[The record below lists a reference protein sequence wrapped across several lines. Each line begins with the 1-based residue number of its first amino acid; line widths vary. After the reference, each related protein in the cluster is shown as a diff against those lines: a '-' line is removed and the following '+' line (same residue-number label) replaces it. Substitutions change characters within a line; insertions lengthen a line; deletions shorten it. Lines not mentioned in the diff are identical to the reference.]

1 MIFTI
6 NTRTIDDNM
15 LPEHCLFRK
24 HTVPKNKKSYQ
35 YTFYD
40 VPITA
45 KNVISPIHPV
55 SLLSSLIKIM
65 LKNTMMYESHIV
77 LRSLILK
84 QWNNALSMLKKSTR
98 GVYGKVTMVEDGYEL
113 RLIVVMFYRLLHRHI
128 VHEWI
133 E

>member
-1 MIFTI
+1 MISTI

-45 KNVISPIHPV
+45 KKCHKSDSPSFAIIEFDENNAEKHNDV
-55 SLLSSLIKIM
+55 RKSYCIKIIDI
-65 LKNTMMYESHIV
+65 KTMEQCIEHAQKEYTWSV
-77 LRSLILK
+77 
-84 QWNNALSMLKKSTR
+84 WKSNHGR
-98 GVYGKVTMVEDGYEL
+98 
-113 RLIVVMFYRLLHRHI
+113 R
-128 VHEWI
+128 WI
-133 E
+133 